1 MHDGRRFTQ
10 RLAITQAD
18 VCDLNGPWSCP
29 VCHMDPH
36 GQLTSRHHD
45 PALWSGRWRWW
56 AHRTNMGIARGR
68 FGGSHEVNGP
78 IAVVQHTDSALTSQE
93 AAGQA
98 RPVGPPRPHGRR
110 PSSSPP
116 RSFWPWGA
124 IVGDEGALNLSTP
137 TPDTR
142 GTALGRLVGSEAPG
156 WPRSF
161 FGFIGRFS
169 QKSHPRPSSSPVATG
184 CH

>member
-1 MHDGRRFTQ
+1 M
-10 RLAITQAD
+10 
-18 VCDLNGPWSCP
+18 NGPWSCP
-29 VCHMDPH
+29 VRHLDPH

-98 RPVGPPRPHGRR
+98 GTPGGASKTPREAALEQPPEE
-110 PSSSPP
+110 
-116 RSFWPWGA
+116 F
-124 IVGDEGALNLSTP
+124 L
-137 TPDTR
+137 
-142 GTALGRLVGSEAPG
+142 ALGGHCG
-156 WPRSF
+156 
-161 FGFIGRFS
+161 
-169 QKSHPRPSSSPVATG
+169 
-184 CH
+184 

>member
-1 MHDGRRFTQ
+1 MVGRTKS
-10 RLAITQAD
+10 T
-18 VCDLNGPWSCP
+18 
-29 VCHMDPH
+29 DP
-36 GQLTSRHHD
+36 L
-45 PALWSGRWRWW
+45 P
-56 AHRTNMGIARGR
+56 
-68 FGGSHEVNGP
+68 
-78 IAVVQHTDSALTSQE
+78 VVQHTDSALTSQE

-169 QKSHPRPSSSPVATG
+169 QKSVLIELQQKKHFATRLRLPEVGYRPKCDSPENFWSSLRVKRLYSRWLWMVQGVHVRQGSQPALRLPVAPRSY
-184 CH
+184 